1 MYLVADAG
9 NTRIKLAVF
18 NGGKMVH
25 LQIHREWSSTEI
37 VGMLRLFPGIERSLF
52 CAVREVPDWLPIV
65 LNSHSIIYQELNH
78 NTPLPIRIGY
88 HTPETL
94 GHDRIAVA
102 AGAADQFPGT
112 NVLAIDAGT
121 ALTIDLVT
129 AEGEFPGGTISPGL
143 RMRFAALHQHTFS
156 LPEVQP
162 EDEIPLIGLNTHDA
176 ILAGVVNGMIYEID
190 NSINSL
196 KNKYNDLHVILTGG
210 DAGYLSK
217 HLKNTIFVNEN
228 LVLSGLNSILQGF
241 SG

>member
-18 NGGKMVH
+18 DGGKMVH
-25 LQIHREWSSTEI
+25 LQVHREWSSASI
-37 VGMLRLFPGIERSLF
+37 VDLLRLFPGIERSLF

-65 LNSHSIIYQELNH
+65 LNSHNVIYQELNH
-78 NTPLPIRIGY
+78 TMPLPIRIGY
-88 HTPETL
+88 QTPETL

-121 ALTIDLVT
+121 ALTMDLVT
-129 AEGEFPGGTISPGL
+129 ADGDYPGGTISPGL
-143 RMRFAALHQHTFS
+143 RMRFSALHQQTFS
-156 LPEVQP
+156 LPEVKP
-162 EDEIPLIGLNTHDA
+162 EDDIPLIGLNTHDA
-176 ILAGVVNGMIYEID
+176 ILAGVVNGMIYEVD

-196 KNKYNDLHVILTGG
+196 KNKYNDLNVILTGG
-210 DAGYLSK
+210 DARYLSS

-228 LVLSGLNSILQGF
+228 LVLNGLSSILRNF
-241 SG
+241 SA